1 MNENHFAVRIKQT
14 HFVSLALMRRT
25 LVPGTLLA
33 ICYLP
38 TIQRLFQEWTTNDDM
53 SHGLFVPFFA
63 GWILWNS
70 RTRLATIEQRPAKF
84 GFVLLVLGA
93 VFACT
98 GPPDMQTFAFL
109 TRLSLLLSICGLV
122 LAVYGWQ
129 MIRAMAYPIILLLLM
144 IPLPGFIYSRITLP
158 LQLIASQFAEHGLEI
173 LGYSVLRE
181 GNIIHMPRQT
191 LEVVEAC
198 SGLRSLM
205 SLVFLSQVYIYL
217 FDNRP
222 WMRWATLA
230 AIVPIAILANGGR
243 IIFTA
248 IMSQIDRAWGE
259 GILHASTAWGVFVI
273 AFAIL
278 LATHWVWKS
287 VEGVLAKST
296 AQPGA

>member
-1 MNENHFAVRIKQT
+1 MRQT
-14 HFVSLALMRRT
+14 LILGSLLT
-25 LVPGTLLA
+25 L
-33 ICYLP
+33 CYWP

-70 RTRLATIEQRPAKF
+70 RAQLVTIEQRPAKA
-84 GFVLLVLGA
+84 GFALLVMGA

-109 TRLSLLLSICGLV
+109 IRLSLLLSICGLV
-122 LAVYGWQ
+122 VAVYGWR
-129 MIRAMAYPIILLLLM
+129 MFRAMAYPIIILLLM
-144 IPLPGFIYSRITLP
+144 IPLPGFIYSRVTLP
-158 LQLIASQFAEHGLEI
+158 LQLIASQLAEHGLEL

-181 GNIIHMPRQT
+181 GNIIHMPRRT

-222 WMRWATLA
+222 WMRWVILGM
-230 AIVPIAILANGGR
+230 IIPIAILANAGR

-278 LATHWVWKS
+278 LATHWAWKS
-287 VEGVLAKST
+287 VESFLAKST